1 VLLSVTLGMRE
12 SYEDWQALGRE
23 TWSPAAGAPMLVVA
37 DGAPRLTGAI
47 EQCWPASDR
56 QSQGDV
62 PPTAPVFPTRTGRR
76 RNKDNV
82 RARVIAPTVRRVNEL
97 REATGGSPLPPGVTP
112 HTLRHTFIS
121 FLLEARAPPRYVMGQ
136 VGHTDPKTTL
146 RIYAHLLERDRSG
159 VGRALDDLIHG
170 SIPPATTPEGST
182 AQGTGGSPPLAAE
195 ASAFGPREWAREQR
209 SDRKRDALKPG
220 PIRET
225 LAFAGTFRMGA
236 AGFEPATSRV

>member
-1 VLLSVTLGMRE
+1 
-12 SYEDWQALGRE
+12 
-23 TWSPAAGAPMLVVA
+23 MLVVA

-62 PPTAPVFPTRTGRR
+62 PPTASVFPTRTGRR

-170 SIPPATTPEGST
+170 SIPPAATPKV
-182 AQGTGGSPPLAAE
+182 PPLRARAE
-195 ASAFGPREWAREQR
+195 ARPLPPKPALLGQENGPESNVPTA
-209 SDRKRDALKPG
+209 SVTP
-220 PIRET
+220 
-225 LAFAGTFRMGA
+225 
-236 AGFEPATSRV
+236 